1 MVNFQ
6 LSKEICNPGL
16 RISGGSF
23 SIDHGSR
30 LIRRSQESLLS
41 DFFKWLIVG
50 WSIVVVGI
58 AALGTILVV
67 KYGEVKKIETD
78 DVSLCYIIVFFCW
91 LIPIIAFTILAR
103 TLGF

>member
-1 MVNFQ
+1 M
-6 LSKEICNPGL
+6 SE
-16 RISGGSF
+16 
-23 SIDHGSR
+23 
-30 LIRRSQESLLS
+30 
-41 DFFKWLIVG
+41 FFKWLIMG

-58 AALGTILVV
+58 AALGTLLIV

-78 DVSLCYIIVFFCW
+78 DVSLCFIIAFFCW

>member
-1 MVNFQ
+1 M
-6 LSKEICNPGL
+6 
-16 RISGGSF
+16 
-23 SIDHGSR
+23 
-30 LIRRSQESLLS
+30 
-41 DFFKWLIVG
+41 G

-58 AALGTILVV
+58 AALGTILIT

-78 DVSLCYIIVFFCW
+78 DVSLCLIIAFFCW